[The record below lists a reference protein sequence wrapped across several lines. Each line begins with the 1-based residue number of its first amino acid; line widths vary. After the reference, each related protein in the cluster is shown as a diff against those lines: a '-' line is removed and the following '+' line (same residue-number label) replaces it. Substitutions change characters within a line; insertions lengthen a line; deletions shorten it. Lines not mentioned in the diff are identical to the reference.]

1 MAPLD
6 RAGAKLLARLVPP
19 PRLDLATWIEGH
31 IELPAGVTQSPGLVR
46 LHPYQRGICDAVSD
60 PDVQRVTVIKAA
72 RIGYTTM
79 LSAIIGS
86 FVANDPCP
94 IMVVLPTDGD
104 ARDYVA
110 SELEPIFA
118 ESPVLRGRLSDDGS
132 PKNRNT
138 ITSRRFSGGSL
149 KVLGSAPRNLR
160 RQSARVLI
168 IDEATG
174 MKADKKEGAVIDR
187 AIVRTQGFD
196 DRKII
201 EGSTLT
207 DETSNVLLSY
217 AQSNRARFE
226 VPCSECGGFTFMEWR
241 HIEWEPGRPE
251 TAAFRCPHC
260 ETLVPEARKPEM
272 VAAGRWIVR
281 NPEVREHAGF
291 HLNALVSLLRNAAWG
306 VLAAEFLVV
315 KDHPDQLQTF
325 VNTVL
330 AEPWLGDVSDLD
342 DAEIASRVE
351 PFGISPHA
359 GTGAGRSLPVEVV
372 VAVVG
377 TDVQDDR
384 LESSVV
390 GFSPDAAFV
399 LDHLVIFG
407 SPDDDATWRQH
418 DELLKSR
425 WPHPHGS
432 TIGVSACAV
441 DSGDGDWSSTV
452 CRYAFPRARQGVV
465 AIKGMGGTRPPIQRS
480 KTDSPG
486 GRIWIVGVD
495 GLKSAIAARL
505 ERGGSIRFSDNL
517 DAAYFEQLVSERK
530 VIKTFAGQPRR
541 VWERIPGRRAEALDC
556 LVYALAVRQFFTAA
570 NLEQRA
576 AALRQSG
583 ANPGA
588 ATPLAAQPQ
597 PRRRTIRSS
606 YMGD

>member
-1 MAPLD
+1 MQALE
-6 RAGAKLLARLVPP
+6 RVASRFLARLDPP
-19 PRLDLATWIEGH
+19 PRLDLAAWIEGNVS
-31 IELPAGVTQSPGLVR
+31 LPAGLTQSPGPVR
-46 LHPYQRGICDAVSD
+46 LYPYQRGICGAVCD
-60 PDVQRVTVIKAA
+60 PDVRRVTVIKAA
-72 RIGYTTM
+72 RVGYTT
-79 LSAIIGS
+79 LLTAIVGS
-86 FVANDPCP
+86 FVANDPCAVL
-94 IMVVLPTDGD
+94 MVLPTDGD

-110 SELEPIFA
+110 SELEPVFA

-168 IDEATG
+168 VDEATG

-187 AIVRTQGFD
+187 AIVRTLGFD

-226 VPCSECGGFTFMEWR
+226 LPCPECGGFTYLEWR

-260 ETLVPEARKPEM
+260 EALVPETHKPAM

-306 VLAAEFLVV
+306 RLAAEFLVV
-315 KDHPDQLQTF
+315 KDNPEQLQSF
-325 VNTVL
+325 VNTIL
-330 AEPWLGDVSDLD
+330 AEPWLGDVSDIDEAAL
-342 DAEIASRVE
+342 AERVE
-351 PFGISPHA
+351 PFGISPRA
-359 GTGAGRSLPVEVV
+359 SDGAPRSLPAEVV

-384 LESSVV
+384 LECSVV

-399 LDHLVIFG
+399 LEHLVIFG
-407 SPDDDATWRQH
+407 SPDEEATWRQH
-418 DELLKSR
+418 DDLLKSR
-425 WPHPHGS
+425 WPHPHGG
-432 TIGVSACAV
+432 TLTVSACAV

-495 GLKSAIAARL
+495 NLKSAIMARL
-505 ERGGSIRFSDNL
+505 DRGGSIRFSDNL

-556 LVYALAVRQFFTAA
+556 LVYALAVRQFFPAA

-576 AALRQSG
+576 AALHQSG
-583 ANPGA
+583 ANPGTA
-588 ATPLAAQPQ
+588 SPLAAQSQ
-597 PRRRTIRSS
+597 VRRRTIRSS

>member
-1 MAPLD
+1 MEALD
-6 RAGAKLLARLVPP
+6 RVAARFLARFDPP
-19 PRLDLATWIEGH
+19 PRLDLATWIEGNVS
-31 IELPAGVTQSPGLVR
+31 LPAGLTQSPGLVR
-46 LHPYQRGICDAVSD
+46 LYPYQRGICAAVSD
-60 PDVQRVTVIKAA
+60 PDVRRVTVIKAA
-72 RIGYTTM
+72 RIGYTT
-79 LSAIIGS
+79 LLTAIIGS
-86 FVANDPCP
+86 YVANDPCA
-94 IMVVLPTDGD
+94 ILMVLPTDGD

-110 SELEPIFA
+110 SELEPVFA
-118 ESPVLRGRLSDDGS
+118 ETSVLRGRLSDDGGT
-132 PKNRNT
+132 KNRNT

-160 RQSARVLI
+160 RQSARVLV

-187 AIVRTQGFD
+187 AIVRTTGFD

-217 AQSNRARFE
+217 AQSSRACFE
-226 VPCSECGGFTFMEWR
+226 VPCPDCGVFTYLEWR

-260 ETLVPEARKPEM
+260 KALVSEARKPEM
-272 VAAGRWIVR
+272 VTAGRWNVR

-291 HLNALVSLLRNAAWG
+291 HLNALVSPLRNAAWG
-306 VLAAEFLVV
+306 RLAAEFLVV

-330 AEPWLGDVSDLD
+330 AEPWMGDVSDIDELALAD
-342 DAEIASRVE
+342 KVE
-351 PFGISPHA
+351 PFGIAPRTSD
-359 GTGAGRSLPVEVV
+359 GAARSLPADVV

-384 LESSVV
+384 LECSVV
-390 GFSPDAAFV
+390 GFSLEAAFV
-399 LDHLVIFG
+399 LDHVVIFG

-418 DELLKSR
+418 DDLLKSR
-425 WPHPHGS
+425 WPHPGGG
-432 TIGVSACAV
+432 TVGVSACAV
-441 DSGDGDWSSTV
+441 DSGDGDWSATV
-452 CRYAFPRARQGVV
+452 CRYAFPRHRQAVV
-465 AIKGMGGTRPPIQRS
+465 AIKGMGGSRPPIQRS
-480 KTDSPG
+480 KTEMQG

-495 GLKSAIAARL
+495 GLKSAIMARL
-505 ERGGSIRFSDNL
+505 DRGGSIRFSDNL

-570 NLEQRA
+570 HLEQRA
-576 AALRQSG
+576 AALREGSRG
-583 ANPGA
+583 AGSTPTTSQPA
-588 ATPLAAQPQ
+588 A
-597 PRRRTIRSS
+597 PRRRVLRSN
-606 YMGD
+606 YMG